1 MVTLFC
7 SFVCGALIHGRR
19 GNQSQ
24 SIFLLEKH
32 LPVTLEYNSM
42 QIDHGQQWFHLWT
55 SGATSPKRSL
65 CGFAVRTILQVAVV
79 LIHEDDVSSSNLG
92 NDFLHQKGKINDG
105 YSSKFWPYNNE
116 PLIKSLTFS
125 QVSEQETQRRDLSE
139 RYYGSSGN
147 KTLISRSKK
156 KHLRNGFVSGISRKL
171 KTVDEPTCKNEEW
184 WASESERERERR
196 VQKP

>member
-1 MVTLFC
+1 MKKLNLFILK
-7 SFVCGALIHGRR
+7 VKAKMHE
-19 GNQSQ
+19 N
-24 SIFLLEKH
+24 EKKDDDRNH
-32 LPVTLEYNSM
+32 
-42 QIDHGQQWFHLWT
+42 DHGQQWFHLWT

-147 KTLISRSKK
+147 KKLISRSKK
-156 KHLRNGFVSGISRKL
+156 STWEMGLFLVFLENWKQSMNRHAKMKS
-171 KTVDEPTCKNEEW
+171 DERVRV
-184 WASESERERERR
+184 RERERR